1 MNILLIGVMMGLML
15 VFSHGWG
22 HHKPSSAPE
31 HHATKPEGATTPS
44 AEAPGAS
51 RRPGESN
58 REPTPDPK
66 GNREAEPTPAP
77 KAD

>member
-22 HHKPSSAPE
+22 HHKPSPGPE
-31 HHATKPEGATTPS
+31 HHATTPGGAAAPP
-44 AEAPGAS
+44 AEAPGTS
-51 RRPGESN
+51 RRPREPN
-58 REPTPDPK
+58 HEPTPGPE
-66 GNREAEPTPAP
+66 GTREAEPTPPP